1 MIRLDLNPSGLLN
14 IIALLFGPSCLY
26 LGPHSMCRFQEFL
39 PFFLKQ
45 MEVVEEAKDDLAH
58 F

>member
-1 MIRLDLNPSGLLN
+1 VIRLDLNPFGLLN
-14 IIALLFGPSCLY
+14 IIALLFGPSCQY
-26 LGPHSMCRFQEFL
+26 LNPHSMCHLQEFL

-45 MEVVEEAKDDLAH
+45 MDVVEEAKDDLVR